1 MAEII
6 ILKNAQI
13 DGVIT
18 DVTVKSGKIESVG
31 KSNGEGKII
40 DLEGALL
47 FPGLVD
53 IHTHGANGLD
63 TMDSDVYELARYL
76 KSVGTTSFL
85 ATTMSDSIENV
96 KKITNRE
103 IDNTNEDK
111 ANLLG
116 FHVEGPYISK
126 KYKGAQ
132 NEDFIKNPDIC
143 EFSELKNVKMIT
155 VAPELEGAM
164 DFIRAVRNSGISVA
178 LGHTDAD
185 FDIADKA
192 LKNGACCLTH
202 TFNAMPPFLH
212 RSTGPI
218 GAALVNNSFVQV
230 ICDGEHI
237 HYSAIL
243 ALYKM
248 FGANRMILISDSM
261 RATGLSDGEYS
272 FGNQKI
278 NVQNGI
284 ARTKNGNLAGSTAT
298 LFDCVKR
305 AIEFGIPA
313 ADAFKMASLTPA
325 TLLNLKK
332 GRIEAGYDAEF
343 VVADESYNLIEA
355 YNFK

>member
-18 DVTVKSGKIESVG
+18 DVTVKNGKIESVG

-47 FPGLVD
+47 FAGLVD
-53 IHTHGANGLD
+53 IHTHGANGSD
-63 TMDSDVYELARYL
+63 TMDSDIYELARYM
-76 KSVGTTSFL
+76 KQRGTTSFL
-85 ATTMSDSIENV
+85 PTTMTDSIENLV
-96 KKITNRE
+96 RVTDVVLENN
-103 IDNTNEDK
+103 DEDR
-111 ANLLG
+111 ANIIG
-116 FHVEGPYISK
+116 FHIEGPYISK

-132 NEDFIKNPDIC
+132 NADHIKDPDIA
-143 EFSELKNVKMIT
+143 EFSRLKNVKMIT
-155 VAPELEGAM
+155 VAPELDVGIE
-164 DFIRAVRNSGISVA
+164 FVRAVSEKGIVVS

-185 FDIADKA
+185 FEMADKA
-192 LKNGACCLTH
+192 LKSGACCLTH
-202 TFNAMPPFLH
+202 TFNAMPPLH
-212 RSTGPI
+212 HRQAGPV
-218 GAALVNNSFVQV
+218 GAALVNNAYVQV

-237 HYSAIL
+237 HHSVVL
-243 ALYKM
+243 ALYRM
-248 FGANRMILISDSM
+248 FGADRMILISDGI

-313 ADAFKMASLTPA
+313 ADAFKMASHTPA

-343 VVADESYNLIEA
+343 VVTDESYNLIET

>member
-31 KSNGEGKII
+31 KSDAEGNII

-47 FPGLVD
+47 FAGLVD
-53 IHTHGANGLD
+53 IHTHGANGSD
-63 TMDSDVYELARYL
+63 TMDSDIYELARYM
-76 KSVGTTSFL
+76 KQRGTTSFL
-85 ATTMSDSIENV
+85 PTTMTDSIENLV
-96 KKITNRE
+96 RVTDVALENN
-103 IDNTNEDK
+103 DEDR
-111 ANLLG
+111 ANIIG
-116 FHVEGPYISK
+116 FHIEGPYISK

-132 NEDFIKNPDIC
+132 NADHIKDPDIA
-143 EFSELKNVKMIT
+143 EFSRLKNVKMVT
-155 VAPELEGAM
+155 VAPELEGGIE
-164 DFIRAVRNSGISVA
+164 FVRAVSEKGIAVS

-185 FDIADKA
+185 FETADKA
-192 LKNGACCLTH
+192 LKSGACCLTH
-202 TFNAMPPFLH
+202 TFNAMPPLH
-212 RSTGPI
+212 HRQAGPV
-218 GAALVNNSFVQV
+218 GAALVNNAYVQV

-237 HYSAIL
+237 HHSVVL
-243 ALYKM
+243 ALYRM
-248 FGANRMILISDSM
+248 FGTDRMILISDGI

-313 ADAFKMASLTPA
+313 ADAFKMASHTPA

-343 VVADESYNLIEA
+343 VVTDESYNLIET